1 MAEVAKKNHPTSL
14 TTRWVLQNV
23 AETRWEGGGTRGGE
37 KDHPTSCWTRWV
49 LHNMAGTRWCTWG
62 MAETRWEGGGTRR
75 GGGGAR
81 KGEKDHWVVDCRRV
95 IKTPNE
101 SLDSLGVA

>member
-23 AETRWEGGGTRGGE
+23 AETRWEGGGTRRGGGGTRIGE
-37 KDHPTSCWTRWV
+37 KDHPMSQIDS
-49 LHNMAGTRWCTWG
+49 LG
-62 MAETRWEGGGTRR
+62 
-75 GGGGAR
+75 
-81 KGEKDHWVVDCRRV
+81 VVECRRV
-95 IKTPNE
+95 VKTPNE

>member
-14 TTRWVLQNV
+14 TTRWVLQNM
-23 AETRWEGGGTRGGE
+23 ADTRWEGGGTRIGE
-37 KDHPTSCWTRWV
+37 KDHPMSQIDS
-49 LHNMAGTRWCTWG
+49 LG
-62 MAETRWEGGGTRR
+62 
-75 GGGGAR
+75 
-81 KGEKDHWVVDCRRV
+81 VVECRRV